1 MVCWVKTHFLKVPKH
16 WFYQYISTAPT
27 NMPLMHWINTLK
39 CIKHIKTSLTNI
51 LRKVHM
57 RLWAVVGPHTAPSP
71 VHCEIKGVCTTVT
84 STFPGLWMKP
94 SPERAPA
101 LLPEHRAELN
111 ITTSP
116 SVHLSFFGPFSLQV
130 APRFGGQIGGPG
142 ASTGCWLCAPP
153 GSSPL
158 LCAALSYSDPGER
171 NTCKNWKMSWQ
182 SQRNLANELLSLV
195 FFILTQP
202 VSQFCSFGVCV
213 VYHLWPGL

>member
-1 MVCWVKTHFLKVPKH
+1 
-16 WFYQYISTAPT
+16 
-27 NMPLMHWINTLK
+27 
-39 CIKHIKTSLTNI
+39 
-51 LRKVHM
+51 M
-57 RLWAVVGPHTAPSP
+57 RLWAVAGPHTAPSP
-71 VHCEIKGVCTTVT
+71 VHCGNKGCLHHSHLHIPWALDET
-84 STFPGLWMKP
+84 KP
-94 SPERAPA
+94 RESPSSATGA
-101 LLPEHRAELN
+101 QAELN
-111 ITTSP
+111 ITTST
-116 SVHLSFFGPFSLQV
+116 SVCLSFFGPFSLQV

-171 NTCKNWKMSWQ
+171 NTCKNWKMSWK

-213 VYHLWPGL
+213 VYHL